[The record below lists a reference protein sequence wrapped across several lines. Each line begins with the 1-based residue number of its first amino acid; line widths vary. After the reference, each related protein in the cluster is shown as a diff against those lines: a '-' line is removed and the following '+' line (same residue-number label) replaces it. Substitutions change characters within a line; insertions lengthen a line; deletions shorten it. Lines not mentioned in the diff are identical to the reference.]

1 MTGSSNMDFIEGS
14 VDTTAVEVTGTGEF
28 SRQRQLDITL
38 QANVSNVAED
48 VTDTT
53 IVLKDST
60 GAVTG
65 MAETDSNGVAND
77 LLFTT
82 QTVDSS
88 GLTTKNLNGYTVWH
102 PQPSTTTGPAA
113 ATTLLTSATCLHRWP
128 SRTLRA
134 IPTRCSWKTSSRL
147 ESATRRPLTQAGP
160 MHRHLDQWKPN
171 LQQRSCRIRLPP
183 QLRRQRLGWR
193 DRHDGRSVHVPPCWQ
208 PQLERKHVDSTAS
221 YDFDNANRMYP
232 YFNGETTLYMHDA
245 TVTAIAVSSGGDPRV
260 QPGLPIYSLNVDMN
274 NTPFPVLLRSL
285 VPWATATTAT
295 TNLTSSRS
303 PTARSFTSTDTPSST
318 TPSNTTTSVSK

>member
-1 MTGSSNMDFIEGS
+1 MDFIEGS

-88 GLTTKNLNGYTVWH
+88 GLTTKNLNGYTAV
-102 PQPSTTTGPAA
+102 A
-113 ATTLLTSATCLHRWP
+113 SATIDYYW
-128 SRTLRA
+128 
-134 IPTRCSWKTSSRL
+134 TSSSNNAADFRYVF
-147 ESATRRPLTQAGP
+147 APMALTDASGNSDTVFMDCLLYTSP
-160 MHRHLDQWKPN
+160 SP
-171 LQQRSCRIRLPP
+171 
-183 QLRRQRLGWR
+183 R
-193 DRHDGRSVHVPPCWQ
+193 DPD
-208 PQLERKHVDSTAS
+208 
-221 YDFDNANRMYP
+221 
-232 YFNGETTLYMHDA
+232 
-245 TVTAIAVSSGGDPRV
+245 
-260 QPGLPIYSLNVDMN
+260 
-274 NTPFPVLLRSL
+274 
-285 VPWATATTAT
+285 
-295 TNLTSSRS
+295 
-303 PTARSFTSTDTPSST
+303 
-318 TPSNTTTSVSK
+318 